1 LKTRVSFRV
10 ENSGAVAIILVRNEA
25 SKLIC
30 QVDVSIFSEKGEAA
44 LQGDYTTRVNTQSV
58 GGVQNFR

>member
-44 LQGDYTTRVNTQSV
+44 LQGDYTTRVNT
-58 GGVQNFR
+58 